1 MLNVKIER
9 PTSFSCTS
17 ACSHFRFA
25 VGLRMRVLVK
35 KVSWIH
41 RLTIESI
48 KKQKIPE
55 LWLNEICILFVS
67 NSLLSF
73 RMFSSGVSIRR
84 VYTRREHTCKLSQQT
99 SMMGEELK
107 KYLSAEQY
115 DKFCTYTQNNRLPQS
130 FDVCTSWLL
139 EMKRLNQ
146 TASIS
151 RQPTQSKSMLP
162 MPPGQKT
169 NSTYNPIYTRTNG
182 KLMYVLPM
190 FDRKRIPLP
199 RTMQPSQKSHQAN
212 KENVI
217 YDYELYL

>member
-1 MLNVKIER
+1 MH
-9 PTSFSCTS
+9 
-17 ACSHFRFA
+17 SHC
-25 VGLRMRVLVK
+25 
-35 KVSWIH
+35 IH
-41 RLTIESI
+41 RA
-48 KKQKIPE
+48 
-55 LWLNEICILFVS
+55 
-67 NSLLSF
+67 
-73 RMFSSGVSIRR
+73 
-84 VYTRREHTCKLSQQT
+84 YTRREHTCKLSQQT

-139 EMKRLNQ
+139 EMKCLNQ

-151 RQPTQSKSMLP
+151 RQP

-169 NSTYNPIYTRTNG
+169 NSTYNPTLYTRTNG
-182 KLMYVLPM
+182 KLIYVSLM

-199 RTMQPSQKSHQAN
+199 RAMQPSQKLQHQAN